1 MPRAFAKRQAI
12 RKFRRWRANASATAA
27 STFQLK
33 ERWFFAAASVRSRR
47 PPHKVVRIA
56 RNEIEAASI
65 TIKANRRSHTSVLVE
80 KDWAERIRNGT
91 GSITRAVPARTRSA
105 SKAERRSTKTV
116 AAAAAFR
123 SGTRRQSW

>member
-33 ERWFFAAASVRSRR
+33 ERWLFAAASVRRRR
-47 PPHKVVRIA
+47 PPQKVERIA
-56 RNEIEAASI
+56 RKEIEAASS

-80 KDWAERIRNGT
+80 KDWADRMRNGT
-91 GSITRAVPARTRSA
+91 GSRTRAA
-105 SKAERRSTKTV
+105 AERAKRAIKGGSR
-116 AAAAAFR
+116 AANSER
-123 SGTRRQSW
+123 